1 VAVRVWSRPAQHRRR
16 GGQQPRS
23 TDAVIHAACLLA
35 TVQIH
40 SRVGT
45 LEDSSMQA
53 LPAPNGTPSG
63 RQMPSRA
70 AKVPGAIPA
79 CGIKRAA
86 QARSAACP
94 LARGPWC
101 STGDNNQRPQDVNYS
116 CLPAMAEN
124 WAAAGVDPALFRP
137 KLPCVEAARLPIPA
151 RFKFAPPAHAAFLL
165 HLLPLPNDRR
175 HLKSQT
181 TTLARQYPTQ
191 SPSTTYVNLQ

>member
-1 VAVRVWSRPAQHRRR
+1 LPASDCPDTLTGGDLGRLQHASLASAQWHSLRPADAIKSSKSAWCD
-16 GGQQPRS
+16 PRMRYQACS
-23 TDAVIHAACLLA
+23 TGEIC
-35 TVQIH
+35 
-40 SRVGT
+40 S
-45 LEDSSMQA
+45 
-53 LPAPNGTPSG
+53 LPP
-63 RQMPSRA
+63 
-70 AKVPGAIPA
+70 
-79 CGIKRAA
+79 
-86 QARSAACP
+86 
-94 LARGPWC
+94 GPWC